1 MRPSAKRLGAFAA
14 VLASALLTGCQ
25 PVQAIPPT
33 AAPAPTVTPTATS
46 APEPMKALTMDNLIP
61 LPVSV
66 AETGDSFTLSRDT
79 VIRVEP
85 ASDEMLAIGKYLAD
99 ALAAAVGLDLPV
111 EPLVGAPQP
120 GSIVLSTANADTSLG
135 QEGYDL
141 TVTAETATLRAPQ
154 PEGVF
159 RGIQTLRQLLPAEV
173 DSAADQPA
181 GWLLPGGVIRDQP
194 RYPWRGVMLDVA
206 RHFRTVDDVKRVIDL
221 MALYKLN
228 HLHLHL
234 TDDQGWRLMIESWP
248 KLAEIGGSTAVD
260 GDPGGYYTQAEY
272 SELVEYARSR
282 YIDIVPEIDMPGHT
296 NAALASYPDL
306 NCDDQSPALYTG
318 IEVGFSSFCIDKE
331 ITYTFLDDVI
341 GELAALTPGPY
352 IHIGGDEAHS
362 TPDDDYRRFVQRVQQ
377 IVQAHGKQMLGWA
390 EIAQIDLAPDSVAQY
405 WQGDFGSRAAT
416 QGVKVIMS
424 PADRIYL
431 DMKYD
436 DSTPLGLNW
445 AGNIDVER
453 AYSWDPAKLFPDV
466 GEDDILGVEA
476 PVWTETLDNMDDLE
490 FMVFPRLLG
499 LAEIGWSPA
508 EGRSWDE
515 YRARLA
521 VHSGRLEA
529 LGVNVYRSWMED

>member
-1 MRPSAKRLGAFAA
+1 
-14 VLASALLTGCQ
+14 
-25 PVQAIPPT
+25 
-33 AAPAPTVTPTATS
+33 
-46 APEPMKALTMDNLIP
+46 MKALTMDNLIP

-331 ITYTFLDDVI
+331 VTYTFLDDVI

-362 TPDDDYRRFVQRVQQ
+362 TPDDDYRRFVQRVQS

-405 WQGDFGSRAAT
+405 WQGDFGSRAAA

-521 VHSGRLEA
+521 VHAARLDA
-529 LGVNVYRSWMED
+529 LGVSYYRGWLED